1 MSIIHRGCPSR
12 IYSCE
17 KEKHTKYKDIYPVST
32 VWITLVCI
40 YSTRVQVCIY
50 RDCQSR
56 CCTERH
62 SKISLCLVAALPP
75 TVSRSVCVS
84 VLCLSLCL
92 YLYRQNTKKELNKK
106 YPKGTFKDLK
116 KGRFEILPTYK
127 AGGKKIIEPQNL
139 PAKPPKGTPELVA
152 WEKMKKRA
160 EVVCPLPPPLQS
172 RSVFCP
178 PPSTLSHG

>member
-1 MSIIHRGCPSR
+1 M
-12 IYSCE
+12 Y
-17 KEKHTKYKDIYPVST
+17 VFT
-32 VWITLVCI
+32 VWITLV
-40 YSTRVQVCIY
+40 S
-50 RDCQSR
+50 S
-56 CCTERH
+56 
-62 SKISLCLVAALPP
+62 PP
-75 TVSRSVCVS
+75 V
-84 VLCLSLCL
+84 

-160 EVVCPLPPPLQS
+160 EVVCPLPPPAQS
-172 RSVFCP
+172 RSVFCLP
-178 PPSTLSHG
+178 PFTLSCG